1 MLLTDLIRR
10 FCVVA
15 SLACFATEGIWI
27 ASAADAPRAR
37 RDNSEKPEE
46 LPEPEDVE
54 LETKDGV
61 ALGATYYASLEGKD
75 AVPVILLHGLK
86 GDRQDL
92 GDLALYLQSLGHAVI
107 VPDLRGHGD
116 STRTTRAGGAG
127 GRLDATRLS
136 KVDVI
141 NMSSAGGD
149 VEAVKKFL
157 MKENNAAKLNIEKLC
172 VVGAGMGATVA
183 LNWAVLDWSWPKLPG
198 RKQGQDV
205 KALVLV
211 SPEWSFKGVPITAA
225 INSPAV
231 RQEMSIMLI
240 VGAGDSSS
248 KRDTSRILK
257 SLEKYRAPPPSDPK
271 EAAEKQDLFY
281 REPNTSLSG
290 VKMLREKSLALNE
303 VLGTFIQLR
312 LVNKKFPWT
321 DRARD

>member
-1 MLLTDLIRR
+1 MLVPEVLWR
-10 FCVVA
+10 FCVGFCLTA
-15 SLACFATEGIWI
+15 SVFGGMTVGPLGRMALAQSDKE
-27 ASAADAPRAR
+27 
-37 RDNSEKPEE
+37 EEE
-46 LPEPEDVE
+46 LPEPEDEE

-61 ALGATYYASLEGKD
+61 ALGVTYYASLEGKD

-86 GDRQDL
+86 GDRRDYS
-92 GDLALYLQSLGHAVI
+92 DLALYLQSLGHAVI
-107 VPDLRGHGD
+107 VPDLRAHGD
-116 STRTTRAGGAG
+116 STRMSRPGSNAGGV
-127 GRLDATRLS
+127 LDATRLS
-136 KVDVI
+136 KADVI
-141 NMSSAGGD
+141 AIGAARGD

-157 MKENNAAKLNIEKLC
+157 MQENNAGKLNIEKLC
-172 VVGAGMGATVA
+172 VIGAGMGATVA
-183 LNWAVLDWSWPKLPG
+183 LNWAALDWSWPQLPG

-231 RQEMSIMLI
+231 RQAMSIMLI
-240 VGAGDSSS
+240 VGSGDSGS
-248 KRDTSRILK
+248 KRDTSRIMK
-257 SLEKYRAPPPSDPK
+257 SLEKFRAPPPSDPK

-303 VLGTFIQLR
+303 LIGNFIQLR

-321 DRARD
+321 DRAKQ